1 MEEDWGSFWHGS
13 PEMRAKRKGRAQQV
27 VCCRITG
34 KAGELDLEA
43 RRER

>member
-1 MEEDWGSFWHGS
+1 MEKGWRRRSAWSLRDGG
-13 PEMRAKRKGRAQQV
+13 RKERRTQQV
-27 VCCRITG
+27 ACCRITV

>member
-1 MEEDWGSFWHGS
+1 MEKGWRRRSAWS
-13 PEMRAKRKGRAQQV
+13 PRDGGRKERRTQQV
-27 VCCRITG
+27 ACCRIMG